1 MALKLNTKYLASFVG
16 EDELTGIAPA
26 VNACAK
32 VLHDKTG
39 LGNDFLGWLTLP
51 TDYDKE
57 EFAKNIFQTG
67 VLSHDDR
74 PLQPKI

>member
-39 LGNDFLGWLTLP
+39 LGNDFLGWLTLRP
-51 TDYDKE
+51 TMTGKNLQ
-57 EFAKNIFQTG
+57 EFR
-67 VLSHDDR
+67 L
-74 PLQPKI
+74 LQRRFRAILIS

>member
-51 TDYDKE
+51 TDYD
-57 EFAKNIFQTG
+57 
-67 VLSHDDR
+67 LSLIH
-74 PLQPKI
+74 I